1 MSWFSKSNH
10 EYRITQLEKSHD
22 GLSKKYAKIW
32 VEQVITRVIWAI
44 GGIALSAWVAD
55 ITGVLEKLL

>member
-1 MSWFSKSNH
+1 MIFKDKNLH
-10 EYRITQLEKSHD
+10 YRVEQLEKNFD

-55 ITGVLEKLL
+55 ITGVLEKLI

>member
-1 MSWFSKSNH
+1 MLFKDKNLH
-10 EYRITQLEKSHD
+10 YRVEQLEKSHD

-55 ITGVLEKLL
+55 ITGVLEKLI